1 MFRFEVWDDV
11 KYEARQSYKVRKQI
25 DEKQLN
31 LFSCRGPRDGQ
42 QFLFPLRLC
51 QTQSWET
58 QQIFSSPGNV
68 RPNWADWWI
77 NFKIMTSRRIT
88 AGVWGAWL
96 GGGAACYQLILSSNF
111 WHESDSLYSS
121 TLPSPSYSRN
131 HDKKRKFILLLKNK
145 HLKENFI

>member
-58 QQIFSSPGNV
+58 QQISSSPGNV

-77 NFKIMTSRRIT
+77 NFKIMKSRRIT
-88 AGVWGAWL
+88 AGVWGAGL
-96 GGGAACYQLILSSNF
+96 GGGPPAINLYYPATSDMSLTHSIL
-111 WHESDSLYSS
+111 LS

-131 HDKKRKFILLLKNK
+131 HDKKKKFIFL
-145 HLKENFI
+145 